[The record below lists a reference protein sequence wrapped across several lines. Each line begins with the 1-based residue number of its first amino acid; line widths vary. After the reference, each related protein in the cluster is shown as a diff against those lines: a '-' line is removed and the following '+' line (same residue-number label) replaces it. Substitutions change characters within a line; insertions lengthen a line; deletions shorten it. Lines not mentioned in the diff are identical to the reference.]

1 MFKLTIQPST
11 VPVTILA
18 NGVGGTAK
26 AVVHFKTL
34 TRAEAAT
41 KLAVLSSTEDRGEDL
56 TSLIT
61 QEIYAIEALPVTTKD
76 GDVFLQTLDKTVVSY
91 YPLTDCIALLLQ
103 SSAYCRALVKGY
115 VSILNDVPTEEA
127 LLKN

>member
-1 MFKLTIQPST
+1 MFKLTIQPAT

-41 KLAVLSSTEDRGEDL
+41 KLAVLSSAEDRGEDL

>member
-1 MFKLTIQPST
+1 MFKLTIQPAT
-11 VPVTILA
+11 APVTILA

-34 TRAEAAT
+34 TRADSAT
-41 KLAVLSSTEDRGEDL
+41 KLALLSAAEDRGEDL
-56 TSLIT
+56 TQLIT

-76 GDVFLQTLDKTVVSY
+76 GDVFLQTLDKDVVNY

-115 VSILNDVPTEEA
+115 VSILNDVPAEEA

>member
-1 MFKLTIQPST
+1 MFKLTIQPAT
-11 VPVTILA
+11 APVTILA

-34 TRAEAAT
+34 TRADSAT
-41 KLAVLSSTEDRGEDL
+41 KLALLSAAEDRGEDL
-56 TSLIT
+56 TQLIT
-61 QEIYAIEALPVTTKD
+61 QEIYAIESLPVTTKD
-76 GDVFLQTLDKTVVSY
+76 GDVFLQTLDKTVVTY

-115 VSILNDVPTEEA
+115 VSILNDVPAEEA

>member
-1 MFKLTIQPST
+1 MFKLTIQPAT
-11 VPVTILA
+11 APVTILA

-34 TRAEAAT
+34 TRADSVT
-41 KLAVLSSTEDRGEDL
+41 KLALLSAAEDRGEDL
-56 TSLIT
+56 TQLIT
-61 QEIYAIEALPVTTKD
+61 QEIHAIESLPVTTKD
-76 GDVFLQTLDKTVVSY
+76 GDVFLQTLDKDVVNY

-115 VSILNDVPTEEA
+115 VSILNDVPAEEA

>member
-1 MFKLTIQPST
+1 MFKLTIQPAT
-11 VPVTILA
+11 APVTILA

-34 TRAEAAT
+34 TRADSAA
-41 KLAVLSSTEDRGEDL
+41 KLALLSAAEDRGEDL
-56 TSLIT
+56 TQLIT
-61 QEIYAIEALPVTTKD
+61 KEIYAIESLPVTTKD
-76 GDVFLQTLDKTVVSY
+76 GDVFLQTLDKDVVNY

-115 VSILNDVPTEEA
+115 VSILNDVPAEEA

>member
-1 MFKLTIQPST
+1 MFKLTIQPAT
-11 VPVTILA
+11 APVTILA

-34 TRAEAAT
+34 TRADSAT
-41 KLAVLSSTEDRGEDL
+41 KLALLSAAEDRGEDL
-56 TSLIT
+56 TQLIT
-61 QEIYAIEALPVTTKD
+61 KEIYAIESLPVTTKD
-76 GDVFLQTLDKTVVSY
+76 GDVFLQTLDKDVVNY

-115 VSILNDVPTEEA
+115 VSILNDVPAEEA

>member
-1 MFKLTIQPST
+1 MFKLTIQPAT

-34 TRAEAAT
+34 TRTESAT
-41 KLAVLSSTEDRGEDL
+41 KLAVLSSAEDRGEDL

>member
-1 MFKLTIQPST
+1 MFKLTIQPAT

-34 TRAEAAT
+34 TRADSTA
-41 KLAVLSSTEDRGEDL
+41 KLAVLSAAEDNGEDL

-61 QEIYAIEALPVTTKD
+61 PEIYAIESLPVTTEN
-76 GDVFLQTLDKTVVSY
+76 GDVFLQTLDKDVVNYS
-91 YPLTDCIALLLQ
+91 PLPDCLNLISQ
-103 SSAYCRALVKGY
+103 SSAYCRALIKGY
-115 VSILNDVPTEEA
+115 VSILNDTPTEEA

>member
-1 MFKLTIQPST
+1 MFKLTIQPAT

-34 TRAEAAT
+34 TRADSAA
-41 KLAVLSSTEDRGEDL
+41 KLAVLSAAEDRGEDL

-61 QEIYAIEALPVTTKD
+61 QEIYAIESLPVTTEN
-76 GDVFLQTLDKTVVSY
+76 GDVFLQTLDKDIVNY
-91 YPLTDCIALLLQ
+91 YQLTNCIALLMQ

-115 VSILNDVPTEEA
+115 VSILNDTPMEEA

>member
-18 NGVGGTAK
+18 TGVGGTAK

-34 TRAEAAT
+34 TRAESVT
-41 KLAVLSSTEDRGEDL
+41 KLAALSAAEDRGEDL
-56 TSLIT
+56 TSAIA
-61 QEIYAIEALPVTTKD
+61 QEIYAIEALPVTTD
-76 GDVFLQTLDKTVVSY
+76 NGDVFLQTLDKDVVNY
-91 YPLTDCIALLLQ
+91 YPLTNCISLLTQ

-115 VSILNDVPTEEA
+115 VAILNDTPTEDA
-127 LLKN
+127 LIKN